1 MIAQLVHG
9 WLDVTT
15 TVALFQDV
23 ILVIVQCRHP
33 TGHSAEILAKEGYD
47 AEYPDRSLDAQHLWI
62 AQFLLNQVAESFRLV
77 NFAIA
82 EEVFPAV
89 HTMV

>member
-9 WLDVTT
+9 WFDVTT
-15 TVALFQDV
+15 PVALFQDV
-23 ILVIVQCRHP
+23 ILVIVQCRHL

-47 AEYPDRSLDAQHLWI
+47 AEHPDRRLDAQHPWI
-62 AQFLLNQVAESFRLV
+62 AQFLLNQVTESFRLV

-82 EEVFPAV
+82 EEVFSAV